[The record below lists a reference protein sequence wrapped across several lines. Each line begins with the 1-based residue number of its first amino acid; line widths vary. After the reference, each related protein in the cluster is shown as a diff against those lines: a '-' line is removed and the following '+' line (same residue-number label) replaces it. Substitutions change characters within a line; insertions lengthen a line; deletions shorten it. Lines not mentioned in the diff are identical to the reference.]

1 MHPIQ
6 KLLRLAIPV
15 AWSSVSLTAAPGQP
29 LLQAEQE
36 FTIHGRSYPPG
47 TYRVKESSPAGL
59 VTLRHESS
67 GQTILLL
74 TQGTGSPNNCGGARL
89 VFRWRKG
96 QPELVEVWTGNGSG
110 RVVR

>member
-6 KLLRLAIPV
+6 KLFRLAIP
-15 AWSSVSLTAAPGQP
+15 AALAAVSLSAAPEQT
-29 LLQAEQE
+29 LLQADQE
-36 FTIHGRSYPPG
+36 FTVHGRSYQPG
-47 TYRVKESSPAGL
+47 TYRVKDLSPAGL
-59 VTLRHESS
+59 LTLRHESS

-74 TQGTGSPNNCGGARL
+74 TQGTGSPDSAGGARL
-89 VFRWRKG
+89 VFHWRKG